1 MKHKTKEIKKVKYE
15 SYLTPDTHVHVQDGN
30 RKVGKGIYTIN
41 LLAGD
46 KPLTKKDG
54 TQLTNICGTCSGC
67 CDKCKGD
74 CYAIRTQVFRN
85 NNIPSWADN
94 TILATQEIDT
104 FFNEIQQFIDRS
116 MVAAVRYH
124 AFGEIPS
131 YEYLLNMAKV
141 ADNNPTITFYTY
153 TKRYSWL
160 ERYLEEKGSFPSN
173 LVINVSI
180 WHKNYDNPAGF
191 PEFIYDDGTEE
202 DVAKLPHC
210 PAVDKNGHET
220 GMTCAK
226 CKRCLKAKKGSK
238 IAVYAH

>member
-1 MKHKTKEIKKVKYE
+1 MNKAKEIKKVKYE
-15 SYLTPDTHVHVQDGN
+15 SYLTGETHVHIQDGN

-46 KPLTKKDG
+46 KPLTKLDG
-54 TQLTNICGTCSGC
+54 TQLTNIPGTCGGC
-67 CDKCKGD
+67 CEHCKGD

-104 FFNEIQQFIDRS
+104 FFKEIQQFIDRS
-116 MVAAVRYH
+116 MVAAIRFH

-131 YEYLLNMAKV
+131 YEYLLHMIELAK
-141 ADNNPTITFYTY
+141 ANPTIIFYTY
-153 TKRYSWL
+153 TKRFEWV
-160 ERYLEEKGSFPSN
+160 ERYLERHVVFPNN
-173 LVINVSI
+173 LIINVSI
-180 WHKNYDNPAGF
+180 WNKNYDNPF
-191 PEFIYDDGTEE
+191 NLPEFIFDDGSDEE
-202 DVAKLPHC
+202 VAKLPHC

-220 GMTCAK
+220 GMVCSK
-226 CKRCLKAKKGSK
+226 CKRCLRAKHGDK